1 MDRFA
6 EIRRNLD
13 QATMT
18 GLEIGPWYS
27 PVAPKAE
34 GWNTVVVDYQDQAAL
49 RRDALNH
56 TSENIRKNA
65 DRIEAVDIVWTGQPL
80 DEAAL
85 ALRPEGYD
93 FVIAS
98 HVIEHTPDI
107 VAFLLQCSRLLKPA
121 GIISLAVPDMRKC
134 FDILKMP
141 TGIREMLAAH
151 REKRI
156 RHTPETLFEA
166 RALGAVRGGAHAWIS
181 GTRTPIEL
189 AYDYADIVAR
199 YRQEVVEM
207 DRSGPYVD
215 AHAWFFTPAS
225 FRLAM
230 LELFEMML
238 LDLEIVSLVESHGSE
253 FFVQMRRSKR
263 NAIRGQR
270 AINEEKVKLAMQ
282 HHAEMDAELA
292 PDYRELAP
300 VRIVREAVRV
310 EIPAPPA
317 SETMPTRDVAKLLAV
332 RVKRKVQSMLTKPMA
347 RKQ

>member
-1 MDRFA
+1 
-6 EIRRNLD
+6 
-13 QATMT
+13 MT

-27 PVAPKAE
+27 PVAPKAD
-34 GWNTVVVDYQDQAAL
+34 GWKTIVVDYQDQAAL

-107 VAFLLQCSRLLKPA
+107 VAFLLQCSSLLKPG
-121 GIISLAVPDMRKC
+121 GIVSLAVPDMRKC

-166 RALGAVRGGAHAWIS
+166 RALGATRGGAGAWLS

-189 AYDYADIVAR
+189 AHDYADIVAR
-199 YRQEVVEM
+199 YRQDVTEM
-207 DRSGPYVD
+207 DRTRPYVD

-230 LELFEMML
+230 LELFEMKL
-238 LDLEIVSLVESHGSE
+238 VDLEIASLIESHGSE
-253 FFVQMRRSKR
+253 FIVQMRHSKR
-263 NAIRGQR
+263 NVIRGQQ
-270 AINEEKVKLAMQ
+270 ATNEEKVKLAMQ

-300 VRIVREAVRV
+300 VRIVRETVRV
-310 EIPAPPA
+310 DVPAPPA

-332 RVKRKVQSMLTKPMA
+332 RVKRKVQSMLTTPLA